1 MSLNLLTKA
10 KITWCPGCTNF
21 AILSAFQKAITEMIE
36 NGEVEKH
43 NIAAI
48 SGIGCGSKITD
59 YLDMNTF
66 TSLHG
71 RELPTMTGVK
81 VANPSLMV
89 FGFTGDGSTYDEGVA
104 HLVHAARR
112 NSDIN
117 LFVHDNQL
125 FALTTGQA
133 TPTSPKGFKGR
144 STPSGSIEEPM
155 NPLLTV
161 LSLGATFVAR
171 ADALDIENTKKIMQ
185 EAARHKGFSFV
196 DIVQPC
202 ITLFDTREDYKD
214 KLYQLDASHP
224 TDDLAV
230 AMEKVQ
236 EMGDKIPLGIF
247 YNVEKPTFEELLH
260 QQ

>member
-1 MSLNLLTKA
+1 MSLNLSTKA
-10 KITWCPGCTNF
+10 KKTWCPGCTNF
-21 AILSAFQKAITEMIE
+21 AILAAFQKAVTEMIE
-36 NGEVEKH
+36 GGEVEKH
-43 NIAAI
+43 NIATI

-59 YLDMNTF
+59 YLNMNTF

-81 VANPSLMV
+81 AANPDLMV

-171 ADALDIENTKKIMQ
+171 TDALDIENTKKIMQ

-202 ITLFDTREDYKD
+202 VTLFDTREDYKD
-214 KLYQLDASHP
+214 KLYQLDGSHP
-224 TDDLAV
+224 TDDLAA
-230 AMEKVQ
+230 AMKKVQ
-236 EMGDKIPLGIF
+236 ERGDKIPLGVF
-247 YNVEKPTFEELLH
+247 YKVKGPTFEEQLL
-260 QQ
+260 Q

>member
-1 MSLNLLTKA
+1 MSLNLSTKA

-21 AILSAFQKAITEMIE
+21 AILSAFQKAVSEMIE
-36 NGEVEKH
+36 NGEVEEK
-43 NIAAI
+43 NVVAV

-59 YLDMNTF
+59 YLNMNTF

-71 RELPTMTGVK
+71 RELPAMTGIK
-81 VANPSLMV
+81 SANPSLLV
-89 FGFTGDGSTYDEGVA
+89 FGFSGDGSTYDEGVA

-112 NSDIN
+112 NSDVN
-117 LFVHDNQL
+117 FFVHDNQL

-133 TPTSPKGFKGR
+133 TPTSPKGFKGK

-155 NPLLTV
+155 NPLLTM

-171 ADALDIENTKKIMQ
+171 ANALDIENTKKIMQ

-214 KLYQLDASHP
+214 KLYNLDESYP
-224 TDDLAV
+224 TDDFDF
-230 AMEKVQ
+230 AMRKVQ
-236 EMGDKIPLGIF
+236 ERGERIPLGIF
-247 YNVEKPTFEELLH
+247 YKVEKPTFEEQLH
-260 QQ
+260 Q

>member
-21 AILSAFQKAITEMIE
+21 AILAAFQKAITEMIE

-71 RELPTMTGVK
+71 RELPTMTGIK
-81 VANPSLMV
+81 CANPSLMI
-89 FGFTGDGSTYDEGVA
+89 FGFSGDGSTYDEGVA

-117 LFVHDNQL
+117 FFVHDNQL

-133 TPTSPKGFKGR
+133 TPTSPRGFKGR
-144 STPSGSIEEPM
+144 STPDGSIEDPM
-155 NPLLTV
+155 NPLLFV
-161 LSLGATFVAR
+161 LGAGATFAAR
-171 ADALDIENTKKIMQ
+171 SYALDIEGTKNIMKK
-185 EAARHKGFSFV
+185 AAKHKGFSFV
-196 DIVQPC
+196 EIMQPC
-202 ITLFDTREDYKD
+202 ITFFDTREDLKD
-214 KLYQLDASHP
+214 KTYWLPDTYP
-224 TDDLAV
+224 TDDLAL
-230 AMEKVQ
+230 ALEKVR
-236 EMGDKIPLGIF
+236 EERDKIPVGVF
-247 YNVEKPTFEELLH
+247 YDIEKPSFEESLH
-260 QQ
+260 Q

>member
-1 MSLNLLTKA
+1 MSLNLSTKA

-21 AILSAFQKAITEMIE
+21 AILAAFQKAVTEMIE
-36 NGEVEKH
+36 NGEVEEH
-43 NIAAI
+43 NVTAV

-59 YLDMNTF
+59 YLNMNTF
-66 TSLHG
+66 TALHG

-81 VANPSLMV
+81 CANPSLMV

-171 ADALDIENTKKIMQ
+171 ADSLDMENTKKVMQ
-185 EAARHKGFSFV
+185 AAARHKGFSFV

-202 ITLFDTREDYKD
+202 ISLFDTREEYKD
-214 KLYQLDASHP
+214 KLYQIDESHP
-224 TDDLAV
+224 TDDFDEAIK
-230 AMEKVQ
+230 KVQ
-236 EMGDKIPLGIF
+236 ERGDKIPLGIF
-247 YNVEKPTFEELLH
+247 YSVERPTFEEQLYK
-260 QQ
+260 